1 MELIKSCYET
11 KPNFHDSSRKIRTQM
26 RYFDKLFQC
35 MTDED
40 QTDHVPSPYT
50 IVAQS
55 SGYGKSRSFEL
66 LSNDYFIVYT
76 CLKQPHLT
84 SFPRTTRIG
93 NFLFSESERYN
104 FRKNIEAFYAV
115 YIEEIT
121 SLLINENKTPTQFY
135 KVTKSYII
143 NKF

>member
-26 RYFDKLFQC
+26 RYLDKLVQC

-40 QTDHVPSPYT
+40 QNTQVPSPYT
-50 IVAQS
+50 IIVQS
-55 SGYGKSRSFEL
+55 SGYGKSRSFDL

-84 SFPRTTRIG
+84 SFPRMTRVG
-93 NFLFSESERYN
+93 SFLLSESERSN

-121 SLLINENKTPTQFY
+121 NLAINENKNPTQFF
-135 KVTKSYII
+135 KVIK
-143 NKF
+143 